1 MDELKAD
8 KQNSSAKQLTNSA
21 LSLYMI
27 VVLDL
32 EISSSPEM
40 KKEWHDNHLVQFA
53 IMSLIDIA

>member
-1 MDELKAD
+1 
-8 KQNSSAKQLTNSA
+8 
-21 LSLYMI
+21 MI
-27 VVLDL
+27 VFFVVLDL